1 MVGLLLKHQ
10 PMRFPLR
17 LFLLLAGIFLV
28 HGGAVGPVHAQLGGR
43 GSPGGIVMELYGTV
57 SLAPGRQVVTLAVGK
72 GETLRFRVQDVESR
86 HTDFSMINFLSEI
99 RHRTPGLYIKGPAH
113 YVDLL
118 RKEEP
123 EKRLLRL
130 TGLYYSSA
138 RNFVLSQVRP
148 VRPGEQNER
157 NF

>member
-1 MVGLLLKHQ
+1 
-10 PMRFPLR
+10 MRFPLR
-17 LFLLLAGIFLV
+17 FLPLLVGILLL
-28 HGGAVGPVHAQLGGR
+28 HGGAAGPVHAQHGGMT
-43 GSPGGIVMELYGTV
+43 MELYGMV

-86 HTDFSMINFLSEI
+86 HADFSAINFLSEI
-99 RHRTPGLYIKGPAH
+99 RHRKPGLYIKGPAH

-130 TGLYYSSA
+130 SGLYYASA
-138 RNFVLSQVRP
+138 RNFVLSRVRP

-157 NF
+157 GF

>member
-1 MVGLLLKHQ
+1 
-10 PMRFPLR
+10 MRFPLR
-17 LFLLLAGIFLV
+17 LLFFLVGFLLM
-28 HGGAVGPVHAQLGGR
+28 HGGGPIHAQHGGLA
-43 GSPGGIVMELYGTV
+43 MELYGTI
-57 SLAPGRQVVTLAVGK
+57 SLAPGSQVVTLAVGK
-72 GETLRFRVQDVESR
+72 GETLRFRVQDIESR
-86 HTDFSMINFLSEI
+86 YTDFSVINFLSEI
-99 RHRTPGLYIKGPAH
+99 RHREPSLYIKGPAH

-138 RNFVLSQVRP
+138 RNFVLSRVRP

>member
-1 MVGLLLKHQ
+1 
-10 PMRFPLR
+10 MRFPLPF
-17 LFLLLAGIFLV
+17 LFLLLGFLLV
-28 HGGAVGPVHAQLGGR
+28 SGGAAGPVHAQHGGL
-43 GSPGGIVMELYGTV
+43 PIELYGMI
-57 SLAPGRQVVTLAVGK
+57 SLAPGSQVVTLAVGK

-86 HTDFSMINFLSEI
+86 YPDFSVINFLSEI
-99 RHRTPGLYIKGPAH
+99 RHREPNLYIKGPAH

-138 RNFVLSQVRP
+138 RNFVLSRVRP
-148 VRPGEQNER
+148 VRPGEQSER
-157 NF
+157 RF

>member
-1 MVGLLLKHQ
+1 
-10 PMRFPLR
+10 MRFSLR
-17 LFLLLAGIFLV
+17 FLFLLVGICLV
-28 HGGAVGPVHAQLGGR
+28 LGGVMGPVHAQHGGMT
-43 GSPGGIVMELYGTV
+43 MELYGMV
-57 SLAPGRQVVTLAVGK
+57 SLAPGSQVVTLAVGK

-86 HTDFSMINFLSEI
+86 HADFSVVNFLSEI
-99 RHRTPGLYIKGPAH
+99 RHRKPSLYIKGPAH

-130 TGLYYSSA
+130 SGLYYASA
-138 RNFVLSQVRP
+138 RNFVLSRVRP

-157 NF
+157 RF

>member
-1 MVGLLLKHQ
+1 MVGLPLKRQ

-28 HGGAVGPVHAQLGGR
+28 HGGEADAQLGGR
-43 GSPGGIVMELYGTV
+43 GSHGGIVMELYGMV

-123 EKRLLRL
+123 EKRLLQL

-138 RNFVLSQVRP
+138 RNFVLSRVRP
-148 VRPGEQNER
+148 VRSGEQHEQR
-157 NF
+157 F